1 MYAFEAAATLTASAP
16 RGAFIILEN
25 QMNMSAST
33 AAARGSLPHPI
44 VVLGRDDSGKA
55 HASYFSAADGH
66 MAKKAAGL
74 MGMVALR
81 ADNDHV
87 RSLMAR
93 IPKGKLFNSGKA
105 FVPFVK
111 QDLFLQLAD
120 QLPAE
125 DRQRLDQPRATA
137 ANDAIPG
144 DVGDMNGAGMPQRPS
159 RLPEDW
165 SKLKVG
171 SIVLA
176 TEGPLEGWY
185 EATVTEMKPG
195 GGLRLKW
202 RDYLDLP
209 PFGRTVEQVALI
221 HPKYVEG

>member
-1 MYAFEAAATLTASAP
+1 
-16 RGAFIILEN
+16 LEI

-33 AAARGSLPHPI
+33 AAARASLPHPI
-44 VVLGRDDSGKA
+44 VVFGRDDSGKA
-55 HASYFSAADGH
+55 HASYFSSADGH

-74 MGMVALR
+74 MGMFALR

-87 RSLMAR
+87 RSLIGR
-93 IPKGKLFNSGKA
+93 IPKGKLFSSGKA

-111 QDLFLQLAD
+111 QDLFQQLAD

-125 DRQRLDQPRATA
+125 DRQRLDEPRAAA

-144 DVGDMNGAGMPQRPS
+144 DVGDLNSAAVPEKPS

-176 TEGPLEGWY
+176 SEEPLEGWF
-185 EATVTEMKPG
+185 EATIIEMKPN

-221 HPKYVEG
+221 HPNYVEG